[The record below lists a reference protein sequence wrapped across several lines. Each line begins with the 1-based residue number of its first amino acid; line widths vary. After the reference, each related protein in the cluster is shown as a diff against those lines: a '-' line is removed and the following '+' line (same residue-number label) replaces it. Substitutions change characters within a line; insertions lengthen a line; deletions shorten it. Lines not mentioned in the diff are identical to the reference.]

1 MPTTRRRRPRVPI
14 TLPLSSA
21 LVDVLLT
28 GDSEA
33 DPFLVFEVDLLEG
46 GDYLPRIYRE
56 NREALDAEWLRRGL
70 SGQPWVLRSGWR
82 PLRTPG
88 GR

>member
-1 MPTTRRRRPRVPI
+1 MPTTRRRRTRVPI

-33 DPFLVFEVDLLEG
+33 DPFLMFEVTADQAADLWRIH
-46 GDYLPRIYRE
+46 GDALRA
-56 NREALDAEWLRRGL
+56 EARRRGL
-70 SGQPWVLRSGWR
+70 VVAGMGQDG
-82 PLRTPG
+82 
-88 GR
+88 